1 MVGFHTVFGG
11 DTRLANPSGV
21 VGTPK
26 MAWVLDQ
33 CCANFREHFHALTR
47 QSEKLAIATEPSL
60 PRRVLGLPSTFF
72 ERPPSRKPS
81 YVTTHGS
88 LGDLHTRLIQKSL
101 AMLPESKIGVG
112 AQLRRQP
119 LPQRLALHRWSAG
132 DLVDVDFPVWR
143 VLLSQRL
150 MVERETPK
158 RSWTSFLGYAA
169 LYCSERL
176 QSEVPRISVHG
187 GHSRAGS
194 LLMQTAVR
202 SSDAGS

>member
-1 MVGFHTVFGG
+1 VFGG

-47 QSEKLAIATEPSL
+47 QSEKLAIATELWL

-158 RSWTSFLGYAA
+158 RSWTSFLGMPRSTAESTFNLRSFEYAFMA
-169 LYCSERL
+169 PFSCRSTTYA
-176 QSEVPRISVHG
+176 
-187 GHSRAGS
+187 SRC
-194 LLMQTAVR
+194 
-202 SSDAGS
+202 